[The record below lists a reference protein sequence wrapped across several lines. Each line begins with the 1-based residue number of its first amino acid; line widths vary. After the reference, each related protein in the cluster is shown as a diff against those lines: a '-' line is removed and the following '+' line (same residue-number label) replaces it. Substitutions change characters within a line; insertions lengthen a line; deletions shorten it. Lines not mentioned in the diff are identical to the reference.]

1 MSNTSNPPNERTD
14 GTLVRA
20 VGLPG
25 LSASVV
31 NIIVGGGIF
40 VLPATLALALGPAA
54 PIALLLGALVMLP
67 ITACFAAAGSR
78 VTATGGPYSYI
89 AAAFGPFAGFV
100 GGALMW
106 ITNVASIAGIGA
118 ALVDQAGNAIPA
130 LADPSARAALLVG
143 IYALLVSVN
152 AMGIRIGI
160 GAILALAVLK
170 LAPLIVLVIV
180 GLFFVAPPNL
190 AWEGWPAWSA
200 IGSAMVLVIF
210 AYAGVETALIPS
222 GEVKEPNRLVPRA
235 TLLATAFVILLYLG
249 LQTVA
254 QGVLGPQ
261 LAGHPAP
268 LAATAGAIWT
278 AGFGL
283 LVVTA
288 SVSMLGLM
296 QGNLVGSSRLLYAF
310 GRDGLLPRGLGS
322 VTPSR
327 RVPLVAILAHAGV
340 GLVLALAGEFA
351 TLAMISGGAVC
362 LVYIGVCAAAWRLE
376 RDGVATHGK
385 PFKLPGGVALPLV
398 GVFAL
403 ALVLSTLPAAQWLAI
418 GIALA
423 VSLLLYA
430 MARLLARSR

>member
-1 MSNTSNPPNERTD
+1 MTAGSNQGGAPAD
-14 GTLVRA
+14 GELVRA

-40 VLPATLALALGPAA
+40 VLPATLALSLGPAA

-78 VTATGGPYSYI
+78 VTSTGGPYSYI
-89 AAAFGPFAGFV
+89 GTAFGPFAGFV

-106 ITNVASIAGIGA
+106 ITNVASIAGIAA
-118 ALVDQAGNAIPA
+118 ALVDQAGNAVPA
-130 LADPSARAALLVG
+130 LASPGARAGLLVG
-143 IYALLVSVN
+143 IYTLLVAVN
-152 AMGIRIGI
+152 ALGIRVGI
-160 GAILALAVLK
+160 RAIMALAILK
-170 LAPLIVLVIV
+170 LAPLIVLVVV
-180 GLFFVAPPNL
+180 GLFFISPPNL
-190 AWEGWPAWSA
+190 AWQGWPAWSA

-222 GEVKEPNRLVPRA
+222 GEVKDPNRLIPRA
-235 TLLATAFVILLYLG
+235 TLLATVFVIALYLG

-254 QGVLGPQ
+254 QGVLGPG

-268 LAATAGAIWT
+268 LAATAGAIWA

-283 LVVTA
+283 LVATA

-310 GRDGLLPRGLGS
+310 GRDGLLPRALG
-322 VTPSR
+322 TLTAAR

-340 GLVLALAGEFA
+340 GLGLALAGEFA

-376 RDGVATHGK
+376 RTGVAAHGT
-385 PFKLPGGVALPLV
+385 PFALPGGFALPLL
-398 GVFAL
+398 GIT
-403 ALVLSTLPAAQWLAI
+403 ALVLVLATLPALQWLAI
-418 GIALA
+418 GIALVA
-423 VSLLLYA
+423 ALALYGL
-430 MARLLARSR
+430 ARLARRA